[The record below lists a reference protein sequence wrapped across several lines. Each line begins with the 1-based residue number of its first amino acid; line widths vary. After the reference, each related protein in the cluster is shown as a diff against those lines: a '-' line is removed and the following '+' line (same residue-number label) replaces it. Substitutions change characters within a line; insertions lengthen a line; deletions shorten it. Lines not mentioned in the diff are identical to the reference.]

1 MIAAAA
7 IAMGTKGV
15 PAPELGKVPGASHG
29 AGPTGFAPRCSLP
42 AVAAQPESFRS
53 GWKSFLA
60 TLNSGANGFT
70 NAEPAEDE
78 GVGFAQAG
86 QKETAAGSSAATAS
100 LAAGPGLRLMQW
112 TQKQSGVSH
121 AGRQSSPAA
130 IRGAGEGNW
139 LNAGARSAASTGAED
154 EGVGFAQAGQK
165 EAAAGSSAAT
175 ASLAA
180 GPGLRLM
187 QWTQKQSGVSH
198 AGRQSSPAA
207 IRGAEEGNRLNAG
220 TRSAAS
226 TGAEEKKPATESK
239 PRSSSSSRPDYSI
252 KACHAEGAA
261 AATMPGLILMTMTSP
276 EQAAQASRI
285 ATSDV
290 GSSSGRTRSS
300 QAEATRANGLLAV
313 PAGFAS
319 SQVDSPPLEALTGAI
334 GPAAA
339 AVPET
344 TEGDAMPVIQGH
356 GSPGPGL
363 NWPSTPAHN
372 TAALPSLAGD
382 PPPQAVRYQ
391 GPRLLEVPAA
401 GRDLAHTVVPGQSPI
416 EAPLPGWNLNQPQE
430 SSQIL
435 AATAASSENPIHTV
449 LPSNDRIQIPLSG
462 PKPAQSV
469 VRAQGTASTRESV
482 RISAQLP
489 VPNQS
494 PSPASVAVPARIQTL
509 ALNQYPVRT
518 YEPTQNPPLAA
529 LSGEKTIEPAVP
541 GLNLT
546 EMPAPGPSPSPMA
559 VGSRDLTQPQ
569 MPGPHFT
576 QTAMPEQSTTAPLAP
591 DLKPAQYLASGWESF
606 QPFVPS
612 QSGILPQAL
621 NQAPIRTA
629 SPVQELAFEGM
640 DGQNQVEAPASSQ
653 MLAETLSPND
663 KPSSA
668 FPGIENRTRP
678 QMTVPNLSHAARQE
692 QIATPR
698 LQPDPVPAQGLLPG
712 QNPSRTTVPAQD
724 GTRSAQMSQNPARTS
739 EPERGPAQAVALG
752 QNRMGPPAPG
762 RQPIQAFMP
771 VLQNTTQTG
780 AKIQDPIPASAQLP
794 GELPMHPA
802 NLGAHAVPAPA
813 GGDDPDRAPVLAN
826 AASQSGQPSAAPLI
840 VSKPDAVGGG
850 RFSVPT
856 ILQSVAGAGR
866 LHSSKPAGLRAE
878 GQPSGAVVDLSVL
891 PRDLISV
898 PGAMRTPSGSEHT
911 AAAAAIEPDP
921 RETFAALDAG
931 AAQVKPTWVHAGVQ
945 HAEAGFQDPS
955 LGWVAVRADASG
967 GGGVHAELVP
977 SSGAAAQALG
987 THLAGLNAYLAEH
1000 HTPVETLTLAAPE
1013 GGGARADS
1021 AGQGMQQGPGEQ
1033 TGQQAGSGS
1042 QSGPDASPAALPAA
1056 ASELTVLRAELDGNA
1071 PEARSQ
1077 GMHISVMA

>member
-42 AVAAQPESFRS
+42 VIAGQAESFRS

-60 TLNSGANGFT
+60 TLNSGANGFV

-86 QKETAAGSSAATAS
+86 QKET
-100 LAAGPGLRLMQW
+100 
-112 TQKQSGVSH
+112 
-121 AGRQSSPAA
+121 
-130 IRGAGEGNW
+130 
-139 LNAGARSAASTGAED
+139 
-154 EGVGFAQAGQK
+154 
-165 EAAAGSSAAT
+165 AAGSSAAT

-344 TEGDAMPVIQGH
+344 TVGDAIQVE
-356 GSPGPGL
+356 PGR
-363 NWPSTPAHN
+363 
-372 TAALPSLAGD
+372 ALPGFRSNGPFSPTLDTATLPSMRGD
-382 PPPQAVRYQ
+382 TPPQAVRYQ

-416 EAPLPGWNLNQPQE
+416 QPSFPGWNLNQPQE
-430 SSQIL
+430 FSQIL

-529 LSGEKTIEPAVP
+529 LSGEKTIEQPH
-541 GLNLT
+541 
-546 EMPAPGPSPSPMA
+546 
-559 VGSRDLTQPQ
+559 RD
-569 MPGPHFT
+569 
-576 QTAMPEQSTTAPLAP
+576 
-591 DLKPAQYLASGWESF
+591 
-606 QPFVPS
+606 
-612 QSGILPQAL
+612 
-621 NQAPIRTA
+621 
-629 SPVQELAFEGM
+629 
-640 DGQNQVEAPASSQ
+640 
-653 MLAETLSPND
+653 
-663 KPSSA
+663 
-668 FPGIENRTRP
+668 
-678 QMTVPNLSHAARQE
+678 
-692 QIATPR
+692 
-698 LQPDPVPAQGLLPG
+698 
-712 QNPSRTTVPAQD
+712 
-724 GTRSAQMSQNPARTS
+724 
-739 EPERGPAQAVALG
+739 
-752 QNRMGPPAPG
+752 
-762 RQPIQAFMP
+762 
-771 VLQNTTQTG
+771 
-780 AKIQDPIPASAQLP
+780 
-794 GELPMHPA
+794 
-802 NLGAHAVPAPA
+802 
-813 GGDDPDRAPVLAN
+813 
-826 AASQSGQPSAAPLI
+826 
-840 VSKPDAVGGG
+840 
-850 RFSVPT
+850 
-856 ILQSVAGAGR
+856 AGAGPKPLANGSR
-866 LHSSKPAGLRAE
+866 LAGPDSATDAWPALHSDS
-878 GQPSGAVVDLSVL
+878 
-891 PRDLISV
+891 
-898 PGAMRTPSGSEHT
+898 
-911 AAAAAIEPDP
+911 
-921 RETFAALDAG
+921 DAG
-931 AAQVKPTWVHAGVQ
+931 A
-945 HAEAGFQDPS
+945 EYD
-955 LGWVAVRADASG
+955 
-967 GGGVHAELVP
+967 
-977 SSGAAAQALG
+977 GAA
-987 THLAGLNAYLAEH
+987 
-1000 HTPVETLTLAAPE
+1000 
-1013 GGGARADS
+1013 RA
-1021 AGQGMQQGPGEQ
+1021 
-1033 TGQQAGSGS
+1033 
-1042 QSGPDASPAALPAA
+1042 
-1056 ASELTVLRAELDGNA
+1056 
-1071 PEARSQ
+1071 
-1077 GMHISVMA
+1077 